1 MGSKVINDV
10 INWKDG
16 GHVFLFGKPRTR
28 GEKGGSQAQE
38 RGQGEVTWFWAGNR
52 WMLIGRNGGLRQ
64 KENIFFNQLIFLI
77 TTNYFS
83 LHFTTLCFQNN
94 PSLAFPVR
102 KSKLHIPQH
111 ISPGPIEQLQFSQ
124 LQLLYGS
131 VFISKSSPETVH
143 GSLISLR

>member
-1 MGSKVINDV
+1 MTSST
-10 INWKDG
+10 
-16 GHVFLFGKPRTR
+16 GKM
-28 GEKGGSQAQE
+28 
-38 RGQGEVTWFWAGNR
+38 EVTCFYLGNR
-52 WMLIGRNGGLRQ
+52 GPGVKKVDRRLRNEVKGRSRGFGRETAGMLIGRNGGLRQ